1 VEFEIEEGIS
11 EEEVMNLLKQQPSDS
26 EPNIEESR
34 GPKWQEEQSS
44 NYQSLKLD
52 YDYLNIEY
60 NNDYENEMEND
71 PNNDNNVDPFTKNLT
86 TYREGNEELRP
97 VVVNRAALHQM
108 KQSDIIIVDYPYPLI
123 KKYYRNF
130 MPDIQ
135 ITKCQFCFKVL
146 FNFVVVL
153 N

>member
-11 EEEVMNLLKQQPSDS
+11 PEDVMNLLKEQPSES
-26 EPNIEESR
+26 ERNLEESR
-34 GPKWQEEQSS
+34 APKWEEEQSS

-60 NNDYENEMEND
+60 NNDYENEIEND
-71 PNNDNNVDPFTKNLT
+71 PNDDNNVDPFTKNLMS
-86 TYREGNEELRP
+86 YREGNEEFRP
-97 VVVNRAALHQM
+97 VVVNRAALHQI

-123 KKYYRNF
+123 KKYYRNL

-135 ITKCQFCFKVL
+135 ITKCHFCFKVL
-146 FNFVVVL
+146 FNFVVAL

>member
-1 VEFEIEEGIS
+1 LPLVEFEIEEGIS
-11 EEEVMNLLKQQPSDS
+11 EEDVMNLLKQQPSDS
-26 EPNIEESR
+26 GPNLEESR
-34 GPKWQEEQSS
+34 EEQSS
-44 NYQSLKLD
+44 NHQSLKLD

-71 PNNDNNVDPFTKNLT
+71 PNNDNNVDPFTKNLMA
-86 TYREGNEELRP
+86 YREGNEEFRP
-97 VVVNRAALHQM
+97 VVVNRAALHQI
-108 KQSDIIIVDYPYPLI
+108 KQSDIIIVDSPYPLI
-123 KKYYRNF
+123 KKYFRNL